1 MTIEARFRVEW
12 QGFTLD
18 VDLTLPAHGVSALF
32 GHSGSGKTTLL
43 RCVAGLER
51 PRTGRLV
58 VGGEIWQDG
67 ARGLPTHRRP
77 IGYVFQEASLFP
89 HLTVMGNLRYGMKR
103 VHGASGVDL
112 DHVIDLLGIGP
123 LLERKPERLS
133 GGERQRVGM
142 ARALAVSPRVLLMDE
157 PLAALDDQRK
167 QEILPYLD
175 RLHDELKI
183 PVIYVSHSLDELAR
197 LADYMVYMKGGQALA
212 TGPIGQVVTTLGL
225 RFGFGGEAESLI
237 EATVADH
244 DGDYALTYLDSPLG
258 RVTVPRKDL
267 AAGHPVRLRIFA
279 HDVSITL
286 TRETDT
292 SILNIFPVTVEE
304 VIAYRESQVLVKLG
318 SGGASVLSCITAKSA
333 ALLNLSPGKPVFA
346 QVKSIATLA

>member
-1 MTIEARFRVEW
+1 MSIEARFRVEW
-12 QGFTLD
+12 PAFTLD
-18 VDLTLPAHGVSALF
+18 VDLTLPSRGVSALF

-51 PRTGRLV
+51 PRAGRLAID
-58 VGGEIWQDG
+58 GEVWQDDL
-67 ARGLPTHRRP
+67 RRLPTHKRP

-89 HLTVMGNLRYGMKR
+89 HLTVMGNLRFGIKR
-103 VHGASGVDL
+103 TSGVNGVNL
-112 DHVIDLLGIGP
+112 DHAIELLGIGP

-133 GGERQRVGM
+133 GGERQRVGI
-142 ARALAVSPRVLLMDE
+142 ARALAVSPRLLLMDE
-157 PLAALDDQRK
+157 PLASLDDERK

-197 LADYMVYMKGGQALA
+197 LADFLVYMKAGQALA
-212 TGPIGQVVTTLGL
+212 AGPINEVVTTLGL
-225 RFGFGGEAESLI
+225 RFGFAGEAESLV

-244 DGDYALTYLDSPLG
+244 DAHFALTYLDSPLG

-267 AAGHPVRLRIFA
+267 PPGHTVRLRVFA

-304 VIAYRESQVLVKLG
+304 VVPYRQSQVLVRLG
-318 SGGASVLSCITAKSA
+318 AGGASVLSCITSKSA
-333 ALLNLSPGKPVFA
+333 ALLEIAPGKRVWA
-346 QVKSIATLA
+346 QVKSIATLV